1 MTLIRHVNASAAII
15 HHDGRVLLVLKT
27 GWDKFSLPI
36 TKIDDGGDQAA
47 AETGGAAA
55 SRVIEEELGV
65 TTSVEPG
72 LLLDIELLQISGRTG
87 DTGHY
92 QVQVYGYSSESD
104 SVPEATVA
112 RWLSPTEIL
121 DPKNEEIAPT
131 ARTVIAKLS
140 EAALDGGREFPPVA
154 ADSPRTSTAS
164 PAIIQRNGAQ
174 GSEWLAQ
181 FNEGWGRYF
190 LVGGHE
196 KAGETAVECLIRE
209 VQEELKLTVNEKRL
223 TPLEFEPYDA
233 WSTSAWRD
241 THYDVSAFALTL
253 GDDEIEDVRKA
264 ENRWLTADEINCERC
279 TDGKLISPT
288 MRAVLTAMGML

>member
-112 RWLSPTEIL
+112 RWLSP
-121 DPKNEEIAPT
+121 D
-131 ARTVIAKLS
+131 
-140 EAALDGGREFPPVA
+140 
-154 ADSPRTSTAS
+154 
-164 PAIIQRNGAQ
+164 
-174 GSEWLAQ
+174 
-181 FNEGWGRYF
+181 
-190 LVGGHE
+190 
-196 KAGETAVECLIRE
+196 
-209 VQEELKLTVNEKRL
+209 
-223 TPLEFEPYDA
+223 
-233 WSTSAWRD
+233 
-241 THYDVSAFALTL
+241 
-253 GDDEIEDVRKA
+253 RK
-264 ENRWLTADEINCERC
+264 
-279 TDGKLISPT
+279 S
-288 MRAVLTAMGML
+288 VV